1 MVLPSCAWES
11 SNDQASVEAC
21 ISSCTHAASSGHMSV
36 QCNPTGCWQEK
47 EYWAVSPSN
56 VCVPLQVA
64 LSKKSPYVTSAHRVS
79 GLMLANNTSIRH
91 LFNKIMRDYDKLVGP
106 NNTRK

>member
-1 MVLPSCAWES
+1 
-11 SNDQASVEAC
+11 
-21 ISSCTHAASSGHMSV
+21 MSA
-36 QCNPTGCWQEK
+36 QCNLTDCWQEQ
-47 EYWAVSPSN
+47 EHWAVSPSY
-56 VCVPLQVA
+56 VCAPLQVA

>member
-1 MVLPSCAWES
+1 MADTQETSNNASAW
-11 SNDQASVEAC
+11 VRC
-21 ISSCTHAASSGHMSV
+21 LCT
-36 QCNPTGCWQEK
+36 
-47 EYWAVSPSN
+47 
-56 VCVPLQVA
+56 QVA